1 MNPQKIVQILKSND
15 SFSSLGESHLAT
27 IVEKSIVEEH
37 AENIKL
43 FSQGDEGDFAYL
55 VLNGSVAV
63 NVNAQDSVITVA
75 IVTEGNLVGEIAA
88 FSSTPRT
95 ASISTVTETRLLRI
109 EQATIRDILD
119 SSPDAAMSII
129 AELGIRIQCVNG
141 AIATLTQAATA
152 LAADEFKP
160 TMLDQL
166 KAEANRFSQFA
177 EVFEHMAHELTSKN
191 QLQQEMQAATE
202 IQRSFL
208 PTGISAGDH
217 ATAFDVAANMRPA
230 KQVGG
235 DFFDYFMIDEHHIG
249 IAVGD
254 VSGKGVPAA
263 MFMSVSRTVLK
274 TIARTDI
281 DAGETL
287 IRVNDLLSEDNAE
300 GMFVTI
306 AYGKLDLR
314 TGLFDY
320 VCAGHEEA
328 YIIGDNGFDKI
339 EASGPVVGLFSGANY
354 TSQQRK
360 LLPGEVV
367 AFATDGVTEAFSVE
381 REMFGFERLEKSLI
395 DNRKTPVDDIITTLF
410 GEIDSFA
417 KGCEQSDDITCLAM
431 RYLG

>member
-1 MNPQKIVQILKSND
+1 MSQQEIVQILKSND
-15 SFSSLGESHLAT
+15 SFSSLGERHLAT
-27 IVEKSIVEEH
+27 IVEKSIVEKH
-37 AENIKL
+37 PENVEL
-43 FSQGDEGDFAYL
+43 FSQGDAGDFAYL
-55 VLNGSVAV
+55 VLSGSIAV
-63 NVNAQDSVITVA
+63 NVNAQGSFITVA
-75 IVTEGNLVGEIAA
+75 IVTEGDLVGEIAA

-95 ASISTVTETRLLRI
+95 ASISTVTKTKLLRI
-109 EQATIRDILD
+109 EQSTIREILD
-119 SSPDAAMSII
+119 NSPDAAMSII

-208 PTGISAGDH
+208 PTGISAGNY
-217 ATAFDVAANMRPA
+217 ASTFQIAANMRPA
-230 KQVGG
+230 KHVGG

-274 TIARTDI
+274 TIARTNI

-287 IRVNDLLSEDNAE
+287 VRVNNLLSEDNIE

-314 TGLFDY
+314 TGVFDY

-328 YIIGDNGFDKI
+328 YIIGESGFDKI
-339 EASGPVVGLFSGANY
+339 ESSGPVVGLFGGANY

-360 LLPGEVV
+360 LSAGELV
-367 AFATDGVTEAFSVE
+367 AFATDGVTEAFSVD
-381 REMFGFERLEKSLI
+381 REMFGFERLEKGLI
-395 DNRKTPVDDIITTLF
+395 DNRKNPVEGIITTLF
-410 GEIDSFA
+410 DEIDSFA
-417 KGCEQSDDITCLAM
+417 KGCEQSDDITCLAL